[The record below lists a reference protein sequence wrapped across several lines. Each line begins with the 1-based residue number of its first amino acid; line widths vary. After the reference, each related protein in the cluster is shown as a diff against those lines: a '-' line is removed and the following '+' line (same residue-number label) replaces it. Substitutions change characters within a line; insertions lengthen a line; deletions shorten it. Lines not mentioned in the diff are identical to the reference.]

1 MNTKCQAH
9 VIHTQSVLVDGS
21 CTTVSIWLKTQRK
34 TVVLGR
40 LCDGWMTPLS
50 YIHIY
55 IFQCCQYQSVFLI
68 LSIIRFA
75 THSIWMRMR
84 CVHHATTFPLHRHGD
99 ATTYL
104 LKTIWITSNVKLWMF
119 VAWEWLFIAETGAVE
134 CYFIQC
140 IAVVHKPLLSASPTN
155 FSSSSPLSLFYL
167 RNVLLFLRNT
177 NQIRFR
183 SMNFIKLI
191 FSISFYLNNFH
202 LSDLVFFRTTCN

>member
-1 MNTKCQAH
+1 MPSARNTHTICSCRWFMYNCQHLTENSTKNGGAGSAMRWMNDTV
-9 VIHTQSVLVDGS
+9 VIYTYIFSNA
-21 CTTVSIWLKTQRK
+21 VSI
-34 TVVLGR
+34 G
-40 LCDGWMTPLS
+40 LS
-50 YIHIY
+50 CS
-55 IFQCCQYQSVFLI
+55 FS
-68 LSIIRFA
+68 LSF
-75 THSIWMRMR
+75 TTIWMRMR
-84 CVHHATTFPLHRHGD
+84 CVHHATTFPLHRHGN

-183 SMNFIKLI
+183 SIDWFSVFRSTWIIFIYLI
-191 FSISFYLNNFH
+191 G
-202 LSDLVFFRTTCN
+202 FFPYD

>member
-1 MNTKCQAH
+1 MVH
-9 VIHTQSVLVDGS
+9 VQ
-21 CTTVSIWLKTQRK
+21 
-34 TVVLGR
+34 
-40 LCDGWMTPLS
+40 LS
-50 YIHIY
+50 AFDWKLNEKRWCWVGYAMDEWHRCHIYIY
-55 IFQCCQYQSVFLI
+55 IFQCCQYRSVLLI

-183 SMNFIKLI
+183 RMNFIKLI
-191 FSISFYLNNFH
+191 FSISFNLNNFH
-202 LSDLVFFRTTCN
+202 LSDWFFPRMTSN